1 MNALTIIL
9 GIFMYLIVGRI
20 YANLVKDDEYE
31 NAAITIFFGIII
43 AWKIITRIADELT
56 KILFEKQKRS
66 KNTQETKTNR
76 QFAEND
82 LPQLGCQVSRW
93 FTAMVALW
101 MSYYIPNSNRVEKSC
116 IPETAKTQRE
126 LQDFSF
132 YIVTFLI

>member
-66 KNTQETKTNR
+66 KNT
-76 QFAEND
+76 
-82 LPQLGCQVSRW
+82 
-93 FTAMVALW
+93 
-101 MSYYIPNSNRVEKSC
+101 
-116 IPETAKTQRE
+116 
-126 LQDFSF
+126 
-132 YIVTFLI
+132 